1 MDWSIV
7 IAICEIIGAVA
18 IVATLAYLS
27 VQIRQNAKALERQE
41 DIARSQILQYRADS
55 VTNLAVLM
63 SSVQEN
69 VELVTKLKSS
79 EGIGPADLLPEEK
92 IRAYLLLTAL
102 RSNLENAY
110 LQYKRGYLPE
120 DFYKTAGVK
129 NNRDWG
135 ALLIKFG
142 LPLTEDFKMELERI
156 ITATENTGD
165 TT

>member
-1 MDWSIV
+1 M
-7 IAICEIIGAVA
+7 
-18 IVATLAYLS
+18 
-27 VQIRQNAKALERQE
+27 QN
-41 DIARSQILQYRADS
+41 RADS
-55 VTNLAVLM
+55 VTNLAVLI

-79 EGIGPADLLPEEK
+79 KEIGPADLSPEEN

-102 RSNLENAY
+102 RSNLENTY

-129 NNRDWG
+129 NTSDWG

-142 LPLTEDFKMELERI
+142 LPLTEDFKIEIERI
-156 ITATENTGD
+156 LTAEKANNNTV
-165 TT
+165 